1 MIISNPP
8 SVWKRSRTNGLTYL
22 TTYWF
27 ANYSSRVMWDVTIV
41 ISVMFVDDGDVRLYD
56 KAMYVHVYSVLI

>member
-22 TTYWF
+22 TTYWI
-27 ANYSSRVMWDVTIV
+27 ANYPSRVMWDVIIV

-56 KAMYVHVYSVLI
+56 KAMYVHVYVLI